1 MNRAANFVAVIV
13 SLCYSLCA
21 AIGVDCIAPARAETA
36 ITGKPAPSFTLTN
49 ALGQAV
55 ALEGLKGKTVVLEW
69 FNPGCPFVKKFYTN
83 SDMQNFQRQAR
94 EQGAQWLT
102 ISSSAAGRQ
111 GHIAPADALATAAE
125 NRLDPA
131 SLLLDSDG
139 SVGRQYG
146 AKTTPHIF
154 VVDSK
159 GTLAYAGAIDST
171 PSTSQADIAASTNYA
186 IAAVKALARGEAPN
200 PANTDAYGCSVK
212 Y

>member
-1 MNRAANFVAVIV
+1 MNHTTTLVATLV
-13 SLCYSLCA
+13 SLCA
-21 AIGVDCIAPARAETA
+21 TAVIAFITPAHAETA
-36 ITGKPAPSFTLTN
+36 VTGKPAPSFTLTN

-55 ALEGLKGKTVVLEW
+55 TLDRFKGKTVVLEW
-69 FNPGCPFVKKFYTN
+69 FNPECPFVKKFY
-83 SDMQNFQRQAR
+83 SKGDMQGFQRQAR

-102 ISSSAAGRQ
+102 ISSSAPGKK
-111 GHIAPADALATAAE
+111 GHITPSNAAATAAE
-125 NRLDPA
+125 QKLDPA
-131 SLLLDSDG
+131 TLLLDPDG

-154 VVDSK
+154 VIDSK

-171 PSTSQADIAASTNYA
+171 PSTNQTDIATSTNYA
-186 IAAVKALARGEAPN
+186 IGAVKALARGETPN

>member
-1 MNRAANFVAVIV
+1 MNRTTTLAATFV
-13 SLCYSLCA
+13 SLCVA
-21 AIGVDCIAPARAETA
+21 TVVACIAPARAETA
-36 ITGKPAPSFTLTN
+36 TTGKPAPTFTLTN

-55 ALEGLKGKTVVLEW
+55 TLEGLKGKTVILEW
-69 FNPGCPFVKKFYTN
+69 FNPRCPFVKKFYAKG
-83 SDMQNFQRQAR
+83 DMQSFQRQVR

-102 ISSSAAGRQ
+102 INSSAPGKQ
-111 GHIAPADALATAAE
+111 GHIAPADAITAATE
-125 NRLDPA
+125 NGLDPA
-131 SLLLDSDG
+131 TLLLDPDG

-154 VVDSK
+154 VIDPK

-171 PSTSQADIAASTNYA
+171 PSTSQADIASSTNYA
-186 IAAVKALARGEAPN
+186 IGAVKALARGEAPN